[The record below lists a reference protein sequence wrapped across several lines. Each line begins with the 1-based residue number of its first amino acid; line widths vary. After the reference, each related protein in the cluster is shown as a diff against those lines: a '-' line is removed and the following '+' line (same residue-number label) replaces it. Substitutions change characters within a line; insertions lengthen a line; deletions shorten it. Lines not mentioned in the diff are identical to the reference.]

1 MCVRVGAHWIMMMK
15 QKCRYREISILVE
28 DKVGLAPKS
37 KTSTVQCIDRIVE
50 EDHVCSIRCH
60 APSLELPIL
69 FSYLSQ
75 RQSSH
80 WEHSI
85 SIGRYRSTQFI
96 ISLGARIKRPRLL
109 FYLSQGRSLDPS
121 IYLSSSSMYRVAST
135 AHYPLRPCPCVVVP
149 LAGCNPI
156 VIR

>member
-1 MCVRVGAHWIMMMK
+1 MRVGAHWIMMMK
-15 QKCRYREISILVE
+15 PKCRYGEIGILIE
-28 DKVGLAPKS
+28 DQVGIVYRSNCRRRSRMFYTMPLS
-37 KTSTVQCIDRIVE
+37 SGFLFYFRTS
-50 EDHVCSIRCH
+50 H
-60 APSLELPIL
+60 
-69 FSYLSQ
+69 LSQ

-96 ISLGARIKRPRLL
+96 ISLGACIKRPRLL

-121 IYLSSSSMYRVAST
+121 IYLSSTSMYRVASA

-156 VIR
+156 VLR